1 MVSEGATR
9 GDEEQPEIQRLS
21 DAEWRVMLAVWK
33 CGSETVV
40 EEILEAM
47 DPEERGSLNA
57 IRTLLARCEKK
68 GYVSSVM
75 IPESDFLPE
84 GRGYHRSVIRPNITP
99 QEALEL
105 ELAWFVSVR
114 LDADPE
120 RVAAAKEWLTE
131 WKPGAKPAA
140 RRYQLRRRRS
150 PSED

>member
-1 MVSEGATR
+1 MVSEGAAR

-33 CGSETVV
+33 CGSETVI

-47 DPEERGSLNA
+47 DPEERVSLNA

-68 GYVSSVM
+68 GYVSSVT
-75 IPESDFLPE
+75 IPESDILPE
-84 GRGYHRSVIRPNITP
+84 GRGYYRSVIRANITP
-99 QEALEL
+99 REALDL

-114 LDADPE
+114 LDADPD
-120 RVAAAKEWLTE
+120 RVAVAKNWLAK
-131 WKPGAKPAA
+131 WKPGGKAPA

-150 PSED
+150 PTER